1 MTTPVL
7 QAMIYDAPLVNP
19 SPQGLYAA
27 ATWTESSGP
36 TRFYGEGVRIRP
48 WNYGGENAFGVWDAD
63 WCAGP
68 GESDDENFKTGT
80 RPNLDTDTFPPM
92 TVWAYDECDLTRAS
106 QAEVRSRAQ
115 QVLRLQE
122 QTAVEQSF
130 AARMSL
136 DVDAL
141 VQVSSLTEAVSY
153 LEGEIAKT
161 NTTGFIHAGAQWA
174 SVGSPGLVLSSGTAL
189 RTVLGNRWVFGG
201 GYVDSMADVLV
212 ATSPVFGWRD
222 AVAVRDVID
231 HQHNVYA
238 AIAERTV
245 VVGYEKLI
253 GAVQIAGTSV

>member
-19 SPQGLYAA
+19 NPQGLYAA
-27 ATWTESSGP
+27 ATWTETSGP

-68 GESDDENFKTGT
+68 GERDSDLKTGT
-80 RPNLDTDTFPPM
+80 RPDLDTEPFPPM

-122 QTAVEQSF
+122 QTAVETEF
-130 AARMSL
+130 ATRLLNDADVIASRGSL
-136 DVDAL
+136 A
-141 VQVSSLTEAVSY
+141 EAVGY
-153 LEGEIAKT
+153 LEGLLAIT
-161 NTTGFIHAGAQWA
+161 NTVGAIHVGAQWA
-174 SVGSPGLVLSSGTAL
+174 SIGGPDVILSSGTAL
-189 RTVLGNRWVFGG
+189 RSQLGHKFVFGG
-201 GYVDSMADVLV
+201 GYVAGLGDVLV

-222 AVAVRDVID
+222 AVVLRDVID
-231 HQHNVYA
+231 QQHNVYA

-253 GAVQIAGTSV
+253 GAVQIAGNSA